1 MTKSKPFQN
10 SMLIVL
16 SGPSGVGKDAV
27 LSRMKESLD
36 NYHFTVTAT
45 TREIR
50 EGEIVGRDYDFLSRD
65 QFEKLVSTKG
75 FIEWSEVYGNLYG
88 VPKSQVINAL
98 NEGKHVVVKI
108 DVQGARKIQAL
119 APDAIFIFLS
129 PPSMESLE
137 SRLTQR
143 MTEAPEALAIRL
155 STAKLELLESKWFNY
170 TVVNEDDMIEQTVH
184 RIKEIVKQELL
195 LNRNRTYFI
204 DTGLK

>member
-1 MTKSKPFQN
+1 
-10 SMLIVL
+10 
-16 SGPSGVGKDAV
+16 
-27 LSRMKESLD
+27 MKESLD

-50 EGEIVGRDYDFLSRD
+50 EGEIVGRDYDFLSRN

-143 MTEAPEALAIRL
+143 MTESPEALAIRL
-155 STAKLELLESKWFNY
+155 ETAKLELLESKWFNY

>member
-1 MTKSKPFQN
+1 M
-10 SMLIVL
+10 
-16 SGPSGVGKDAV
+16 
-27 LSRMKESLD
+27 
-36 NYHFTVTAT
+36 
-45 TREIR
+45 
-50 EGEIVGRDYDFLSRD
+50 
-65 QFEKLVSTKG
+65 G
-75 FIEWSEVYGNLYG
+75 FIEWSEFYGKLYG

-143 MTEAPEALAIRL
+143 MTESPEALAIRL
-155 STAKLELLESKWFNY
+155 ETAKLELLESKWFNY

>member
-1 MTKSKPFQN
+1 MTESKPFQN

-75 FIEWSEVYGNLYG
+75 FI
-88 VPKSQVINAL
+88 
-98 NEGKHVVVKI
+98 
-108 DVQGARKIQAL
+108 
-119 APDAIFIFLS
+119 
-129 PPSMESLE
+129 
-137 SRLTQR
+137 
-143 MTEAPEALAIRL
+143 
-155 STAKLELLESKWFNY
+155 
-170 TVVNEDDMIEQTVH
+170 
-184 RIKEIVKQELL
+184 
-195 LNRNRTYFI
+195 
-204 DTGLK
+204 